1 MTASTMIDKLRNDNH
16 AVTVLALV
24 GSTLL
29 AYLVVRCF
37 YNYFFHPLAVYPGPK
52 LAAISELWYAQH
64 WLSKR
69 WAFKLLEASQ
79 KYGEVIRIAPNE
91 LFFTS
96 TRAFEDIYG
105 HANHQKGRKPFL
117 KSEFYDNP
125 DEMSPL
131 GAERD
136 PVKHRD
142 TRKQLAHS
150 FSESAL
156 SQQLPYIMR
165 HWFNWLTFD
174 IIGDLAFG
182 ESFHAVEQVKSNPA
196 ITALMNVLF
205 TGSVVNIFRRLPIL
219 LPFAPLIL
227 PISELKKE
235 REMHQEYARELM
247 QRRIAKGN
255 DRADFFGHL
264 LKNEATRPSEEF
276 LRTNASSLLIAGSE
290 TTATALVGMTYYL
303 LERPECLSALQ
314 EEVRSAFKTHQEI
327 NESSTR
333 DLRYVDA
340 VIKEALRIFVPL
352 PINVPRVSPGAFVD
366 GRYIPA
372 GYSLGHSPQ
381 YFTDPESFHPERW
394 LPESHPLYNQRY
406 ANDNLDAS
414 KPFLIG
420 PRTCLGKNLAY
431 LEMRIILSKLVLL
444 FDWEALQSLGPGK
457 EVDWNRDVKVL
468 SEIASTDGSAQSPQA
483 KKRELGLR
491 KVAPVSVAGET
502 DDKTTIDII
511 AIHGLGAES
520 PWTWE
525 HKARNRDGRTVN
537 WLADS
542 DMLPSVVPEA
552 SIYTYDWNAHYLYDA
567 RALDVRSHATSL
579 LALVSEHQQVG
590 QQPGRRPIIFIASC
604 FGGLV
609 LIDAINHAAIKNS
622 PYRNVLVAT
631 AGCVFLA
638 TPFQGSDGS
647 AQARWRMLVEN
658 IVGTGPG
665 PSDVLV
671 QALDRDHEN
680 LIGRAQLFAVT
691 ANADWLRLPVY
702 CFFENMRTELL
713 RRYVWFFC
721 IRFLSTPVTH
731 KLLVTESSAC
741 LDGFGRQALD
751 ANHSGM
757 NKFDGPHCT
766 NFRRVKEVIKGFAD
780 GALSAVERRMTPKG
794 DPSPTP
800 YWNDSAFMQKIDLIG
815 RDKEI
820 ASIHSH
826 LSDLKTQGKRG
837 WVCLWGPGGIGKTQ
851 LAAAYALEYEHLYSQ
866 VFKICGDSPESI
878 QENFAR
884 LADDSPLVS
893 QGPESTPP
901 WPSDNADAET
911 RHKILQRRVRIVH
924 HWFQTHKEWLLVIDD
939 IRFQKLDLFS
949 YIPKT
954 NHGAVIITSQSR
966 DAVGG
971 GMLLEVPPLDPGDAA
986 TLLLNKANKRDQES
1000 RATDLPRADKI
1011 AELLGYLPLAVEH
1024 AGALI
1029 GIKGMEYFWETF
1041 HSSPITILDQSD
1053 ITSLHQASVFRT
1065 FKTSFDVLKERNLCA
1080 AKFLVFLAFLANTT
1094 ISSEVFLDEGGV
1106 PRPSLRH
1113 MQLFQTKAEF
1123 DKAVSE
1129 LHALALIKCKED
1141 HTSLSLHSLVHYMV
1155 RARLPIA
1162 YFINWT
1168 KNAAEYLCWPLLQP
1182 QPVPSTTQLS
1192 FSFKSVL
1199 QILKLAAELDIPE
1212 PLTEGFLRL
1221 WDVLGRLLLHYYL
1234 RWHAHGGMEELE
1246 CYSQR
1251 AIAVLEQ
1258 LGLRVLP
1265 KGRMLL

>member
-1 MTASTMIDKLRNDNH
+1 MIDKLRNDNH

-165 HWFNWLTFD
+165 HVDLFMKQLARHGGNANGWFNWLTFD

-182 ESFHAVEQVKSNPA
+182 ESFHAVEQA

-372 GYSLGHSPQ
+372 G
-381 YFTDPESFHPERW
+381 
-394 LPESHPLYNQRY
+394 
-406 ANDNLDAS
+406 
-414 KPFLIG
+414 
-420 PRTCLGKNLAY
+420 
-431 LEMRIILSKLVLL
+431 
-444 FDWEALQSLGPGK
+444 
-457 EVDWNRDVKVL
+457 VL

-731 KLLVTESSAC
+731 KLVRLASLTLNPSGTTGTHSILRRWLTFNYLQLVTESSAC